1 MPANDNIELPNTVD
15 QNWTVVVAVSRNGV
29 IGRSDSL
36 PWKLRS
42 DLQRFKR
49 MTMGHCLLMGR
60 KTYDSIGRPLPGR
73 QTIVLS
79 RTRSTAPTS
88 GYCFAESLS
97 QVAELVEPGRQVM
110 VVGGAEVYRQTLT
123 EPESPRRCSTIWL
136 TRVLADVP
144 GDTYFPEMDWD
155 QWQLQS
161 SEAYPPSDG
170 DDWPTK
176 FQIWTRR
183 SEAT

>member
-1 MPANDNIELPNTVD
+1 MPANDHSHEATTAN
-15 QNWTVVVAVSRNGV
+15 QNWILVAAVSRNGV
-29 IGRSDSL
+29 IGRGDAL

-79 RTRSTAPTS
+79 RSRSTVPAT
-88 GYCFAESLS
+88 GCFVAENLS
-97 QVAELVEPGRQVM
+97 QVSELVEPGRQVM
-110 VVGGAEVYRQTLT
+110 VVGGAEVYRQTLA
-123 EPESPRRCSTIWL
+123 EPSPRCSTIWL

-144 GDTYFPEMDWD
+144 GDTYFPDVDWD
-155 QWQLQS
+155 QWQLKS
-161 SEAYPPSDG
+161 SEACPFVDG
-170 DDWPTK
+170 DDWPTE
-176 FQIWTRR
+176 FQIWMRR
-183 SEAT
+183 REAT